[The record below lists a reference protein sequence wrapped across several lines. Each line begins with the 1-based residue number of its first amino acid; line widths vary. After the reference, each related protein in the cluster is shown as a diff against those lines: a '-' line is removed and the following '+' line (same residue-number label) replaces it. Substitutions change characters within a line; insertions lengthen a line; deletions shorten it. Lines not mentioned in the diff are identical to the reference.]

1 MRSAIY
7 ERMVDRLQPLL
18 SYDVSLN
25 AAWVRNLK
33 GHLPTLP
40 STIDHRAS
48 HTGSTCLVEAL
59 ISIARII
66 ATTITMRLN
75 EKIAAT
81 AAFCFRSVWRLWR
94 RDRSRVITRPS
105 QSCPLLQ
112 ASSLT
117 SELTKEIAEYI
128 NGRSHIQTVIRT
140 FRVRGSITR
149 SCIH

>member
-1 MRSAIY
+1 MRSAGY
-7 ERMVDRLQPLL
+7 ERRVNRLQPLL
-18 SYDVSLN
+18 SYGVSLS
-25 AAWVRNLK
+25 APWVRNSER
-33 GHLPTLP
+33 HLPTLP
-40 STIDHRAS
+40 STIDHSAS

-59 ISIARII
+59 ISMARMI
-66 ATTITMRLN
+66 ATTMTTKLN
-75 EKIAAT
+75 EKTAAT

-94 RDRSRVITRPS
+94 RDRSRVITRPC

-112 ASSLT
+112 ISSLT

-140 FRVRGSITR
+140 FRVLGSITR